1 MPPCHQIP
9 MGALAVREY
18 AGYMEPPKPW
28 RWHEPMPSLSQLS
41 FLTGAIWS
49 ASSFVFRS
57 AVGLVWIFDTSCGCD
72 VCMFDCLSE
81 SRVWLFAYPAL
92 LNTQRVIQLFIGTK
106 PFLVM
111 HGCTRQRNLGQPLPT
126 TNQSIR
132 ESWSSSRICLDSTI

>member
-49 ASSFVFRS
+49 ASSFSFPLPSRL
-57 AVGLVWIFDTSCGCD
+57 GLNFWHIMGCD